1 MAHYEALKAKV
12 QELAERDR
20 DVPAIEA
27 RMKRLS
33 QDGIPRKKLD
43 PKEILANKEQIL
55 DRVQRRAE
63 QYNLLESHPT
73 GGRACIQEGMQVR
86 YSASISAT
94 EHQEKNGYRRNPN

>member
-1 MAHYEALKAKV
+1 
-12 QELAERDR
+12 
-20 DVPAIEA
+20 
-27 RMKRLS
+27 MKRLS

-73 GGRACIQEGMQVR
+73 GERTCIREGMQAR
-86 YSASISAT
+86 YPESISAIG
-94 EHQEKNGYRRNPN
+94 HQPKNGYRRNPKMISTRR